1 MFKKLLILPILA
13 VFLFAGGSVWAKND
27 LPNPGITP
35 DSPFYFLDTL
45 GEQIELLFA
54 FSPAAK
60 AERATQIAA
69 EKAAEVEAMIEENKP
84 DAVETAATRY
94 GELISLAA
102 QNIGESEDRA
112 AAVAELVAQATS
124 IHLTVLTGLLDKVP
138 DQARSAIENALTKSE
153 NGAQSALD
161 ALQDKADL
169 KSEIQDKINAARA
182 KREAE

>member
-1 MFKKLLILPILA
+1 MFKKLLILSVLT
-13 VFLFAGGSVWAKND
+13 VFLFAGGLVLAKDD

-45 GEQIELLFA
+45 GEQIELFLS
-54 FSPAAK
+54 FSPTAK

-102 QNIGESEDRA
+102 QSIRESEDRA
-112 AAVAELVAQATS
+112 AAVAALVAQATS

-138 DQARSAIENALTKSE
+138 EQARNAIENALTKSE

-161 ALQDKADL
+161 ALQDETDL
-169 KSEIQDKINAARA
+169 RSEVQDKINAARA
-182 KREAE
+182 KRGAE